1 MGVYLKGTYILV
13 VGVNKQNEIKVGSLG
28 KIKFEKG
35 NYAYV
40 GSAMNS
46 LEKRIER
53 HERKEKKIF
62 WHVDYLLSSPNTKL
76 KKVFIKPSKK
86 KEECETANKLVT
98 IGVPVIGFGCSDCKC
113 KSHLFK
119 VNKQN
124 LLINL
129 NGFKERRF

>member
-86 KEECETANKLVT
+86 KEECKTANKVANT
-98 IGVPVIGFGCSDCKC
+98 GVPVIGFGCSDCKC

-129 NGFKERRF
+129 NGFKERWF

>member
-1 MGVYLKGTYILV
+1 MKGTYILV
-13 VGVNKQNEIKVGSLG
+13 VGVNKQSEIKVGSLR
-28 KIKFEKG
+28 KINFGKG
-35 NYAYV
+35 NYAYI

-53 HERKEKKIF
+53 HERKEKKLF
-62 WHVDYLLSSPNTKL
+62 WHIDYLLSSPNVKL
-76 KKVFIKPSKK
+76 KKVLIKPSGK
-86 KEECETANKLVT
+86 KEECKIANK
-98 IGVPVIGFGCSDCKC
+98 IASRGVPVIGFGCSDCKC